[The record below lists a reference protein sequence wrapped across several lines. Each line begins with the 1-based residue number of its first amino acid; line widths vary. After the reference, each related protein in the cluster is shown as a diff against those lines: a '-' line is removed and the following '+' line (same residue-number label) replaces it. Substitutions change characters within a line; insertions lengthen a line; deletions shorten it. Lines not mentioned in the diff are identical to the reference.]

1 MPPRRFTVP
10 ALATVLCAVAP
21 CAMAVDIGE
30 TRTTPSQAT
39 SRTAVPVA
47 RSAITDEEL
56 AQVWSLSLSEIRRA
70 KMLMQGPR
78 GAFSSPQLS
87 PIEALGIHARSDG
100 ERDHYARL
108 FARVSY
114 EDTLRVLAWSR
125 SAQAEVQRIT
135 AGQPVLD
142 FAAAPKAPVST
153 EAGDLL
159 GVPRSAVVPP
169 ARPAR
174 EFKPRPMEAKALGRA
189 AENQSGTRRQ
199 QER

>member
-1 MPPRRFTVP
+1 MSQRRITVP
-10 ALATVLCAVAP
+10 ALAAALCAFAP
-21 CAMAVDIGE
+21 CGMAVDISE
-30 TRTTPSQAT
+30 TRTTPSQPT
-39 SRTAVPVA
+39 SRTAAPVA
-47 RSAITDEEL
+47 RSTLSDEEL
-56 AQVWSLSLSEIRRA
+56 AQVWSLSLAEIRRA

-100 ERDHYARL
+100 EREHYARL

-125 SAQAEVQRIT
+125 SAQVEVQRIT
-135 AGQPVLD
+135 AGQPVID
-142 FAAAPKAPVST
+142 FAAAPKAPVSI

-169 ARPAR
+169 ARPVR
-174 EFKPRPMEAKALGRA
+174 EQKPRPVETKALGRA
-189 AENQSGTRRQ
+189 AENQSATRKQPGR
-199 QER
+199 

>member
-1 MPPRRFTVP
+1 MPQRRFTVP
-10 ALATVLCAVAP
+10 ALAAMLCALVP
-21 CAMAVDIGE
+21 CALAVDIGE
-30 TRTTPSQAT
+30 TRTTPSLPT

-47 RSAITDEEL
+47 RAALTDEEL
-56 AQVWSLSLSEIRRA
+56 AQVWSLSLSEVRRA

-100 ERDHYARL
+100 EREHYARL

-142 FAAAPKAPVST
+142 FAAAPKALVST
-153 EAGDLL
+153 EAGDML
-159 GVPRSAVVPP
+159 GVPRSAVMPP
-169 ARPAR
+169 ARPIR

-199 QER
+199 RER

>member
-1 MPPRRFTVP
+1 
-10 ALATVLCAVAP
+10 
-21 CAMAVDIGE
+21 MAVDIGE

-39 SRTAVPVA
+39 PRMAAPVA
-47 RSAITDEEL
+47 QSTLTDEEL
-56 AQVWSLSLSEIRRA
+56 AQVWSLSLTEVRRA

-87 PIEALGIHARSDG
+87 PIEVLGIHARGDD
-100 ERDHYARL
+100 ERERYARL
-108 FARVSY
+108 FARAIY

-135 AGQPVLD
+135 AGQPVID
-142 FAAAPKAPVST
+142 FAAAPKAPVSI

-169 ARPAR
+169 ARPVR
-174 EFKPRPMEAKALGRA
+174 ELKPRPVEAKALGRA
-189 AENQSGTRRQ
+189 AENQSATRKPQGR
-199 QER
+199 